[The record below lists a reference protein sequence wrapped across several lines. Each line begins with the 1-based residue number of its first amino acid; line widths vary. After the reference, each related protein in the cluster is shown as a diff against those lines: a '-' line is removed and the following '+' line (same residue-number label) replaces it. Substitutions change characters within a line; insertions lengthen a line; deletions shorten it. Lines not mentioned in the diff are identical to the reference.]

1 MNARHSG
8 VTDWG
13 LSHIS
18 VKKQFTI
25 LDISCGG
32 GRTVSKLAAAA
43 TEGKI
48 WPRLLDDQRRRRQ

>member
-13 LSHIS
+13 PSYIS

-25 LDISCGG
+25 LDIGCGG
-32 GRTVSKLAAAA
+32 RRTVSKVAAVA

-48 WPRLLDDQRRRRQ
+48 NVFILSA